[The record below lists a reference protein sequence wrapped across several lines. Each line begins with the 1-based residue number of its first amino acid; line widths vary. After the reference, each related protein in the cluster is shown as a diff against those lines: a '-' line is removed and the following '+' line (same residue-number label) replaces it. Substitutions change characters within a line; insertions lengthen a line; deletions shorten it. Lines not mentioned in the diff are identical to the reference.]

1 MILYSVTVNIDT
13 DVENEWLDWMKSEHI
28 PDVMATGMFVEYKFY
43 RLLHE
48 TEDGGV
54 NYSVQY
60 FAESIDRI
68 EQYQTEFATKLQEEV
83 KKRYDGKY
91 VVFRSL
97 LETV

>member
-1 MILYSVTVNIDT
+1 MILYSVTVNIDNS
-13 DVENEWLDWMKSEHI
+13 VEQQWLDWMKTEHI
-28 PDVMATGMFVEYKFY
+28 PDVMATGMFCEYKFY

-60 FAESIDRI
+60 FADHIDRI
-68 EQYQTEFATKLQEEV
+68 EQYQKEFATELQQEV
-83 KKRYDGKY
+83 KKRFEGKY

-97 LETV
+97 LESV

>member
-68 EQYQTEFATKLQEEV
+68 QQYQTEFATKLQEEV

-97 LETV
+97 LESV